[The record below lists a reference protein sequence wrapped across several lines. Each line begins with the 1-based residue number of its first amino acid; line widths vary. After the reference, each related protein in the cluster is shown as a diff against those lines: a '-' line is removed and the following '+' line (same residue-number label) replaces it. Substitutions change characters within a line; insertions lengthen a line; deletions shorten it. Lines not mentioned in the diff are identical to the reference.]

1 MDKRLKHSRI
11 NSSKM
16 AVPLVLAIGY
26 IFVSLFLFSHLLS
39 SQAFAFN
46 PKGQT
51 VTFSDFSFIRD
62 IASTNN
68 RVFFATTGGLIV
80 YNKFSESWEQ
90 PLTGKYGID
99 DNDIRRVW
107 ADHFGQDI
115 YVQSSTEL
123 FKYDSLVERWYQIS
137 ELPQLL
143 SEQKVVA
150 PPKVMFAPKG
160 FNYLNDG
167 RLVDQEGRF
176 YTFNNTIE
184 DATGTLWIGTWGL
197 GAATALSTSGHID
210 LLPYGLLQNRVNA
223 ILMDEEFL
231 WLAGA
236 IIDNFRSGITI
247 FDPEYN
253 EFEHIESG
261 LSRDF
266 PALDINCLASNQ
278 NFVFAGSELGIMVF
292 DRQTL
297 QPVDRLKRNDGLTD
311 ENVLSLAIRGD
322 SIFAGTASGLNLILP
337 ATDSQRVTGPAEL
350 FGQIIYDLE
359 LVDTTLWIAA
369 SRGAYRWFFTTGKLQ
384 LFQDP
389 HLIIFSKCLAI
400 ERWQDFLWLASSD
413 GLLRLNLKTGETEP
427 YRSVTIDRNYRALAV
442 NDTIAVASS
451 SLGFTMLFHDNP
463 KPFTREF
470 TTDDG
475 LPSAYVFELKL
486 KGDYLWIGS
495 DKGLTRFLWNNPSRV
510 D

>member
-1 MDKRLKHSRI
+1 MDKRLKHTKI
-11 NSSKM
+11 NSSKK

-26 IFVSLFLFSHLLS
+26 IFVSLLLS

-62 IASTNN
+62 IASTNG

-80 YNKFSESWEQ
+80 YNKFSESWEE

-99 DNDIRRVW
+99 DYDIRRVW

-115 YVQSSTEL
+115 YIQSSTEL

-167 RLVDQEGRF
+167 QLVDQEGR
-176 YTFNNTIE
+176 YYSFNNTVE

-197 GAATALSTSGHID
+197 GAATASGTSGHID
-210 LLPYGLLQNRVNA
+210 LLPYGLIQNRVNA

-236 IIDNFRSGITI
+236 IIDNYRSGITI

-297 QPVDRLKRNDGLTD
+297 QPVDRLKRRDGLTD

-400 ERWQDFLWLASSD
+400 ERWQEFLWLASSD
-413 GLLRLNLKTGETEP
+413 GLLKLNLKTGETEP

-463 KPFTREF
+463 KPYTREF

-475 LPSAYVFELKL
+475 LPSSYIFELKFE
-486 KGDYLWIGS
+486 GDYLWIGS

>member
-1 MDKRLKHSRI
+1 M
-11 NSSKM
+11 
-16 AVPLVLAIGY
+16 VLAIKC
-26 IFVSLFLFSHLLS
+26 IIVSLLLF
-39 SQAFAFN
+39 SQAFAFY
-46 PKGQT
+46 PKGQV

-62 IASTNN
+62 IASTNGY
-68 RVFFATTGGLIV
+68 VFFATSGGLIV
-80 YNKFSESWEQ
+80 YNKITESWEE

-99 DNDIRRVW
+99 DNDIQRVW
-107 ADHFGQDI
+107 ADHFGRDI
-115 YVQSSTEL
+115 YIQSSTEF

-137 ELPQLL
+137 ELPRLQ
-143 SEQKVVA
+143 SEQKAVT

-167 RLVDQEGRF
+167 RLVDESGRYYSF
-176 YTFNNTIE
+176 LKTVE
-184 DATGTLWIGTWGL
+184 DATGTLWMGTWGY
-197 GAATALSTSGHID
+197 GAATAQGTISHIN
-210 LLPYGLLQNRVNA
+210 LLPYGLIQNRVNA
-223 ILMDEEFL
+223 ILMDDEFL

-236 IIDNFRSGITI
+236 IIDNYRSGITI

-253 EFEHIESG
+253 QFEHIESG

-266 PALDINCLASNQ
+266 PSLDINCLASNE
-278 NFVFAGSELGIMVF
+278 NSVFAGTDLGIMVF
-292 DRQTL
+292 DRQTFE
-297 QPVDRLKRNDGLTD
+297 PIDRLKRNDGLTD

-337 ATDSQRVTGPAEL
+337 DSDPQKVTGPSEL
-350 FGQIIYDLE
+350 LGQIIYDLE

-384 LFQDP
+384 QFQDP
-389 HLIIFSKCLAI
+389 HLVIFSKCLAI

-413 GLLRLNLKTGETEP
+413 GLLKLNLKTGETEP
-427 YRSVTIDRNYRALAV
+427 YRSVTIDLNYRALAV

-463 KPFTREF
+463 KPYTREF

-475 LPSAYVFELKL
+475 LPSSYVFELKFE
-486 KGDYLWIGS
+486 GDYLWIGS

>member
-1 MDKRLKHSRI
+1 MDNRLKQTKI
-11 NSSKM
+11 NSSKV
-16 AVPLVLAIGY
+16 AVPVVLAKGY
-26 IFVSLFLFSHLLS
+26 IFVLLLLLS
-39 SQAFAFN
+39 QLLISQASAFN

-51 VTFSDFSFIRD
+51 VTFSDFSFIVD
-62 IASTNN
+62 IASTND

-80 YNKFSESWEQ
+80 YNKFSKSWEQ

-99 DNDIRRVW
+99 DRDIRRVW

-115 YVQSSTEL
+115 YIETSTEL

-137 ELPQLL
+137 QLPRLQT
-143 SEQKVVA
+143 EQKVVP
-150 PPKVMFAPKG
+150 PPKIMFAPKG

-167 RLVDQEGRF
+167 RLVDDAGR
-176 YTFNNTIE
+176 YYSFNNTIE
-184 DATGTLWIGTWGL
+184 DATGTLWIGTWGH
-197 GAATALSTSGHID
+197 GAATALSTSGLID
-210 LLPYGLLQNRVNA
+210 LLPYGLIQNRVNA
-223 ILMDEEFL
+223 ILRDEEFL

-236 IIDNFRSGITI
+236 IIDNYRSGITI

-278 NFVFAGSELGIMVF
+278 DFVYAGSELGIIVF

-297 QPVDRLKRNDGLTD
+297 LPVDRLKRSDGLTD

-337 ATDSQRVTGPAEL
+337 LTDTGRVSGPAEL

-369 SRGAYRWFFTTGKLQ
+369 SQGAYRWFFTSGKLQ
-384 LFQDP
+384 RFQDP
-389 HLIIFSKCLAI
+389 HLIIFSQCLAI
-400 ERWQDFLWLASSD
+400 ERWQEFLWLASSE
-413 GLLRLNLKTGETEP
+413 GLLKLNLKTGQTEP
-427 YRSVTIDRNYRALAV
+427 YRALTIDRNYRALAV

-451 SLGFTMLFHDNP
+451 GLGFTMLFHDNP
-463 KPFTREF
+463 KPYTREF

-475 LPSAYVFELKL
+475 LPSSYIFDLKL
-486 KGDYLWIGS
+486 EGDYLWIGS
-495 DKGLTRFLWNNPSRV
+495 DRGLTRFLWNNPSRV

>member
-1 MDKRLKHSRI
+1 MI
-11 NSSKM
+11 
-16 AVPLVLAIGY
+16 LAINC
-26 IFVSLFLFSHLLS
+26 IIVSLLLF

-46 PKGQT
+46 PKGQA

-68 RVFFATTGGLIV
+68 RVFFATSNGLAV
-80 YNKFSESWEQ
+80 YNKFSESWED

-99 DNDIRRVW
+99 DTDIRRVW

-115 YVQSSTEL
+115 YVQSSTDL
-123 FKYDSLVERWYQIS
+123 YKYDSLVERWYQIDA
-137 ELPQLL
+137 LPRLQ
-143 SEQKVVA
+143 SEQKVVL

-167 RLVDQEGRF
+167 RLVDESGRYYSF
-176 YTFNNTIE
+176 TNTIE
-184 DATGTLWIGTWGL
+184 DAAGTLWIGTWGY
-197 GAATALSTSGHID
+197 GAATAQGTTAHID
-210 LLPYGLLQNRVNA
+210 LLPYGLIQNRVNA
-223 ILMDEEFL
+223 ILMDDEFL
-231 WLAGA
+231 WLSGA
-236 IIDNFRSGITI
+236 IIDNYRSGITI

-253 EFEHIESG
+253 QFEHIESG

-266 PALDINCLASNQ
+266 PALDVNCLASNE
-278 NFVFAGSELGIMVF
+278 NSVFAGTDLGIMVF
-292 DRQTL
+292 DRQTFE
-297 QPVDRLKRNDGLTD
+297 PIDRLKRNDGLTD

-322 SIFAGTASGLNLILP
+322 SIFAGTETGLNLILP
-337 ATDSQRVTGPAEL
+337 KSDSQRVTGPAEL

-369 SRGAYRWFFTTGKLQ
+369 SKGAYRWFFTTGKLQ
-384 LFQDP
+384 QFQDP

-413 GLLRLNLKTGETEP
+413 GLLKLNLKTGETEP
-427 YRSVTIDRNYRALAV
+427 YRSVTIDRNYRAIAV

-463 KPFTREF
+463 KPYTREF

-475 LPSAYVFELKL
+475 LPSSYVFELIFE
-486 KGDYLWIGS
+486 GDYLWIGS